1 MGVMACGGV
10 MKKRHPYAHTPTRK
24 HAHTHVP
31 TPPRLVLE
39 TSLYADDLDAAEE
52 FYGDVLRLDV
62 VLRTEGNH
70 VSFRCGP
77 GVVHVFDPAASR
89 DRESLPAHG
98 ADGPV
103 HVAFGVPT
111 DQLAAWRR
119 HFNRHNVT
127 VEHTTQWDEG
137 QRSIYVRDPAG
148 NSVELVSDS
157 LWSTTSRDERLTRV
171 RPVLALDTSE
181 SGLVERFQNETLRPI
196 LKLLNPTILRLV
208 ADRLSRYGVG
218 FAAMDRDNQRDRL
231 RNLLK
236 EDGRLKRTLLG
247 MVVGHLTEDELD
259 TYLAHKDEVRRRTVP
274 MLLARAQDQIETIA
288 EQVNGQS
295 NRK

>member
-1 MGVMACGGV
+1 M
-10 MKKRHPYAHTPTRK
+10 
-24 HAHTHVP
+24 P

-39 TSLYADDLDAAEE
+39 TSLYADDLNAAEQ
-52 FYGDVLRLDV
+52 FYGDVLGLEV
-62 VLRTEGNH
+62 LLRTEDNH
-70 VSFRCGP
+70 ISFRCGP
-77 GVVHVFDPAASR
+77 GVVHVFDPASSR

-119 HFNRHNVT
+119 HFNRHDVA
-127 VEHTTQWDEG
+127 VEHTKQWDEG
-137 QRSIYVRDPAG
+137 RRSLYVRDPAG

-157 LWSTTSRDERLTRV
+157 LWSTTTRAERLRRV
-171 RPVLALDTSE
+171 RPVLNLDTSE
-181 SGLVERFQNETLRPI
+181 SRPVEQFQNETLRPI

-208 ADRLSRYGVG
+208 AARLARYGVG
-218 FAAMDRDNQRDRL
+218 FAAMDRTDQRDRL
-231 RNLLK
+231 RNLMK

-247 MVVGHLTEDELD
+247 MVVGHLTEDELE

-274 MLLARAQDQIETIA
+274 MLLARAQDQIEAIA
-288 EQVNGQS
+288 TLVEEE
-295 NRK
+295 